1 MDKDKESVA
10 IKLYRC
16 RETLASIM
24 DGWYRSHYEDEDHAK
39 LFGYTLK
46 VVEVTESK
54 VVTKILELNHPWVK
68 IRKGDKIN
76 P

>member
-46 VVEVTESK
+46 NVDKLKNQLTEV
-54 VVTKILELNHPWVK
+54 
-68 IRKGDKIN
+68 DKEIKEFVN
-76 P
+76 KKSNI